1 MTPQPNKFTIS
12 KSRHLLKTTS
22 KAPNKE
28 NTLYT
33 EFNSYPQTWINQRNV
48 PQKKIT
54 RLIKVEKKKNHNLQR
69 KKKKRENN
77 DYPVSAH
84 GLEALI
90 CRTLGAEGRV
100 STEN

>member
-54 RLIKVEKKKNHNLQR
+54 RLIKVEKKKKEPPPKT
-69 KKKKRENN
+69 KKKKIIT
-77 DYPVSAH
+77 YSARKRKGKTMITQYQH
-84 GLEALI
+84 MA
-90 CRTLGAEGRV
+90 
-100 STEN
+100 